1 VTYSY
6 TVVEWT
12 LSVKAKWQAMPGDDE
27 QSIAFDT
34 LTVALRF
41 QSIRRY
47 LSLTQLGE
55 LVSRHW
61 NGTHAVYKISALY
74 LTTLPGTVTSC

>member
-47 LSLTQLGE
+47 LSLTQSDE
-55 LVSRHW
+55 LACYADI
-61 NGTHAVYKISALY
+61 GTERMQYTIPMHCI
-74 LTTLPGTVTSC
+74 